1 MKELKSAAYKVT
13 TPISLSKKPTL
24 LDLGSKNRLEDNL
37 ADVRET
43 LSELQDVMYAHGKYS
58 VLIVLQGMDT
68 SGKDSLI
75 REVFKELNP
84 RGVVVQSFKQ
94 PTTLELRHDFLW
106 RHIIALPERGKFAI
120 FNRSH
125 YENVLVARVH
135 PQIVV
140 NENLP
145 KITSVSDIP
154 ADFWDNRM
162 QQIINFENHIADNG
176 TIVLK
181 FFLHL
186 GKKEQADRLLRR
198 IEKKKHN
205 WKFSPGDL
213 NERES
218 WYDYQRYYEDAINK
232 TSTQKAPWFVVP
244 ADDKASTRL
253 IIANIILEELQKYT
267 DIEEPELDPEIQAN
281 LEKYKQILENE

>member
-1 MKELKSAAYKVT
+1 MKELQSAAYKVT

-154 ADFWDNRM
+154 ADFWDKRM

-218 WYDYQRYYEDAINK
+218 WDDYQRYYEDAINK